1 VNNQKRQAFLLLDQT
16 SVVRFSA
23 CIMFFVALDFINHV
37 WGYFLGSEMSFR
49 MSISYLLIEALLGW
63 TIVEARRG
71 NMASSALWLT
81 ISGIVGVSLLTLYVG
96 FGLYSPSLP
105 FIGVFAML
113 VTFISGSQ
121 KALMLILYGSVLV
134 LGLAYAQMHYPIMGV
149 SLTEPVPQSHVVLAM
164 LCFFAVIYFFC
175 KAYLSSTELAFENI
189 SEQNSALS
197 LLNENL
203 QQAVVEKENA
213 LTTQARFLA
222 MMSHE
227 IRTPMSGVSAAMKL
241 LRHPKA
247 DEAMKQRSL
256 NAIEASSKNL
266 LNLLNDLLDT
276 AQMEAGAFNILNKPF
291 NLSHVV
297 TETVDLFSIAA
308 QQKGLLL
315 DARCPPEADCE
326 VLGDSA
332 RLRQM
337 LSNLL
342 GNAIK
347 FTEKGGVTVRVE
359 CETEPAALAKWT
371 FTIADTGDGIKPADM
386 ARLFQPFSQLEANL
400 QNATSGSG
408 LGLSIVRRLAEQ
420 MNGESGVR
428 SLQGVGSEFWFSI
441 KLETAA

>member
-1 VNNQKRQAFLLLDQT
+1 VNNQKRQAFLLLDQR

-23 CIMFFVALDFINHV
+23 CIMFFVALDSINH
-37 WGYFLGSEMSFR
+37 GIRYFLGSEMSFR
-49 MSISYLLIEALLGW
+49 MGVSYAVIELLLGW
-63 TIVEARRG
+63 TIVEAKRG
-71 NMASSALWLT
+71 NISSSALWLT

-96 FGLYSPSLP
+96 FGLYSPTLP
-105 FIGVFAML
+105 FIGVFALL

-121 KALMLILYGSVLV
+121 KALMLTLYGSVLV
-134 LGLAYAQMHYPIMGV
+134 LGLAYAQMHYPILGV
-149 SLTEPVPQSHVVLAM
+149 SLTEPVPESHVVLAM

-189 SEQNSALS
+189 SEQNAALS

-203 QQAVVEKENA
+203 QRAVVEKEKA

-241 LRHPKA
+241 LRHPRA

-308 QQKGLLL
+308 QQKGLVL
-315 DARCPPEADCE
+315 DAQCPPQADCE

-347 FTEKGGVTVRVE
+347 FTEKGGVNVRVE
-359 CETEPAALAKWT
+359 CETEPATPAKWT

-428 SLQGVGSEFWFSI
+428 SLPGVGSEFWFSI
-441 KLETAA
+441 KLGTAA